1 MNNFEVFLEEYKKQA
16 PIKIQYYLNLFL
28 DKGINEDTVTE
39 FLSDN
44 SFCCFTGIG
53 WMCPVCSHGCFKI
66 NIKWEMEK
74 DKRFTKKDKDDLFR
88 LECKLSAEHKNE
100 K

>member
-1 MNNFEVFLEEYKKQA
+1 MNFEEFQQEFTKQA
-16 PIKIQYYLNLFL
+16 PIKIQYYINLFL

-66 NIKWEMEK
+66 NIKWYMEK
-74 DKRFTKKDKDDLFR
+74 DKRFSKKDMDKFWK
-88 LECKLSAEHKNE
+88 LECDLSANHTHER
-100 K
+100 

>member
-1 MNNFEVFLEEYKKQA
+1 MNFEEFQQEFIKQA
-16 PIKIQYYLNLFL
+16 PIKIQYYINLFL

-53 WMCPVCSHGCFKI
+53 WNCPICSHGCFKI

-74 DKRFTKKDKDDLFR
+74 DKRFTKKDMDKFWK
-88 LECKLSAEHKNE
+88 LECDLSAKHIHE

>member
-1 MNNFEVFLEEYKKQA
+1 MDFEEFQQEFTKQA
-16 PIKIQYYLNLFL
+16 PIKIQYYINLFL

-53 WMCPVCSHGCFKI
+53 WMCPICSHGCFKI
-66 NIKWEMEK
+66 NIKWYMEK
-74 DKRFTKKDKDDLFR
+74 DKRFSKKDMDKFWQ
-88 LECKLSAEHKNE
+88 LECDLSAKHTHE